1 MSFTSSFLR
10 STPRLASRTAFAS
23 SARSSSRRY
32 LATAP
37 GSSQAGGS
45 SNAFLYGLLGA
56 GALGG
61 GAYYLS
67 QRNPTADQDP
77 RKIVDA
83 ASPKEV
89 DYQKVYNAIA
99 DVLEEEGYD
108 GECCVSAILS
118 FWEIIFDTPRS
129 MS

>member
-1 MSFTSSFLR
+1 MSFSSSFLR

-23 SARSSSRRY
+23 SARHSARRHF
-32 LATAP
+32 ATAP
-37 GSSQAGGS
+37 GGGASSGS
-45 SNAFLYGLLGA
+45 SGNTLLYGLVGA
-56 GALGG
+56 GLLGG
-61 GAYYLS
+61 GAYYVS

-108 GECCVSAILS
+108 GESSLCL
-118 FWEIIFDTPRS
+118 PP
-129 MS
+129 